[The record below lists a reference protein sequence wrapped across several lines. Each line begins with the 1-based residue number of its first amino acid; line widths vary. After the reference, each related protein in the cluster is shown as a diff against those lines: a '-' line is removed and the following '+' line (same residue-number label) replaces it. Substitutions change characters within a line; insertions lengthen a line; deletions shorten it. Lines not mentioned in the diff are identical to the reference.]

1 MENKKIIKRLDEIEK
16 RLNVLEKGTTQ
27 KSDIKIRDL
36 SNPNELKDGQLVYA
50 GRFKT
55 NDGQVSSIFGSNV
68 AKIDDIMS
76 YDSGELANI
85 IEAFASRE
93 RLDIIKAL
101 MEKSYTAKELLEK
114 LNFATTGKAYHHL
127 SHLEKIG
134 LAAKYNDYYHISA
147 RYVGSIVLIFEGAE
161 KIINK
166 QSNIQ

>member
-1 MENKKIIKRLDEIEK
+1 MILCNYVKIKIRKIKKVGGRKMENKEIIKKLDEIEK
-16 RLNVLEKGTTQ
+16 RLDVLEKGTTQ
-27 KSDIKIRDL
+27 KSGIKIRDL
-36 SNPNELKDGQLVYA
+36 SNPNELKDGRLVYA

-101 MEKSYTAKELLEK
+101 LL
-114 LNFATTGKAYHHL
+114 
-127 SHLEKIG
+127 S
-134 LAAKYNDYYHISA
+134 NDILTDEDK
-147 RYVGSIVLIFEGAE
+147 VFI
-161 KIINK
+161 K
-166 QSNIQ
+166 SNIQVWKIFRRTEIL